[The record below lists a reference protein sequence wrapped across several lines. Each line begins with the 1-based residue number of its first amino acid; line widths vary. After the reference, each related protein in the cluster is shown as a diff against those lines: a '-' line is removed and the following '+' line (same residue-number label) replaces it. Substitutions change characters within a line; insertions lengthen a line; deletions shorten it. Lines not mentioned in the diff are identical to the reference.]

1 MMGTVPKR
9 PFHLDEYIQEIQK
22 KSTDTSRR
30 TNVAFNRL
38 ERFYE
43 ICDAVKEVIKMEM
56 LDGIGTGSA
65 EADQTN
71 QFLYQQKR
79 AIIGHTKEVNYFKTK
94 IEEYLKKNNASSEW
108 FPDWFEDLKSAIF
121 HENWGLAGI
130 MEWKIKMKE
139 STSCKIIGQRIYFL
153 IDGKMILQEQTI
165 SKDRI
170 NQLITALML
179 QTPEKRLD
187 DGNAEVYMLDGTRI
201 AIFVDGE
208 DGLAKE
214 STIICRKYIIEQF
227 TFKEQSARGTVP
239 IELVPALEAWALVGF
254 NVGFIGPV
262 RTGKTTFL
270 ETWQSLE
277 DGTLEGI
284 QIETDPEI
292 ALHVL
297 MPKAPIMQIVADGVR
312 LKKII
317 KRLLRADG
325 DYLIMAEARDAVAM
339 AIVVEATNRGTRRVK
354 FTYHTSDPIDFCYD
368 AANGIVQEFG
378 GDVFANTIKIAK
390 NVHYLFEFIQLKDK
404 SKKRLKGIY
413 EIRYNPLT
421 LLITIHQICKYN
433 FRTDSWSYK
442 YDFGSD
448 KVGIAEM
455 ENYEAFEVVQR
466 EFKRLAAISPIEGET
481 VTELPYIKFM
491 LNR

>member
-1 MMGTVPKR
+1 MIDVGTKK
-9 PFHLDEYIQEIQK
+9 PFNLDEYMQGIQK
-22 KSTDTSRR
+22 DSTDTSRKQ
-30 TNVAFNRL
+30 NAVFNRL

-43 ICDAVKEVIKMEM
+43 ICSDVKNVIKMEM

-65 EADQTN
+65 ETDLTN

-130 MEWKIKMKE
+130 MEWKIKMKD
-139 STSCKIIGQRIYFL
+139 STSCKIIGSRIYFL
-153 IDGKMILQEQTI
+153 INGEMALQEQTI
-165 SKDRI
+165 SRDRI

-201 AIFVDGE
+201 AIFADGE
-208 DGLAKE
+208 DGLSKE
-214 STIICRKYIIEQF
+214 PTIIFRKYIIGQF
-227 TFKEQSARGTVP
+227 NFKEQAMRGTIP
-239 IELVPALEAWALVGF
+239 YDIVPALEAWAIVGF

-262 RTGKTTFL
+262 RVGKTTFL
-270 ETWQSLE
+270 ETWQSYE
-277 DGTLEGI
+277 DETLEGI

-292 ALHVL
+292 PLHVL
-297 MPKAPIMQIVADGVR
+297 MPKAPIMQIVADGHR
-312 LKKII
+312 LRKII

-339 AIVVEATNRGTRRVK
+339 SIVVEATNRGTRRVK
-354 FTYHTSDPIDFCYD
+354 FTYHTSDPVDFCYD

-390 NVHYLFEFIQLKDK
+390 NVHFLFEFIQLKDK

-413 EIRYNPLT
+413 EIRYNPLS
-421 LLITIHQICKYN
+421 LQISIHQICKYN
-433 FRTDSWSYK
+433 FKSDSWSYK
-442 YDFGSD
+442 YDIGQD
-448 KVGIAEM
+448 KINIAEM
-455 ENYEAFEVVQR
+455 ENYEAFEIVQT
-466 EFKRLAAISPIEGET
+466 ELKRLALENPIEGET
-481 VTELPYIKFM
+481 VTELPYIK
-491 LNR
+491 LLLSK